1 MRRNL
6 NETESIELWTNN
18 DIGRLGYISNS
29 YPHIVLITHDYDDD
43 DDDATNTITSYSSK
57 WHKIIAM
64 RKNLIV
70 SLCVNGGISVDT
82 WQTNQLKRSSQK
94 SDYVNKNLAIFLNLS
109 IFLVDEAIDS
119 ISFNPDDFYKV
130 PRTSTKVKKN
140 EQPLG

>member
-18 DIGRLGYISNS
+18 YIGRLGYISNS
-29 YPHIVLITHDYDDD
+29 YPHIVLITYDY
-43 DDDATNTITSYSSK
+43 DDDATNTITSYSSE

-64 RKNLIV
+64 RKNSII
-70 SLCVNGGISVDT
+70 SLCVNGSISVDT
-82 WQTNQLKRSSQK
+82 WQTNPLKRPTQK

-109 IFLVDEAIDS
+109 NFLVDEAIDS

-130 PRTSTKVKKN
+130 PRTSTNVKKN

>member
-29 YPHIVLITHDYDDD
+29 YPHIVLITYDY
-43 DDDATNTITSYSSK
+43 DDDATNTITSYSSE
-57 WHKIIAM
+57 WQKIIAM
-64 RKNLIV
+64 RKNSIV
-70 SLCVNGGISVDT
+70 SLCVNGSISVDT

-94 SDYVNKNLAIFLNLS
+94 SDYVNKNLTIFLNLS

>member
-18 DIGRLGYISNS
+18 YIGRLGYISNS
-29 YPHIVLITHDYDDD
+29 YPHIVLITYDY
-43 DDDATNTITSYSSK
+43 DDDATNTITRYSSE
-57 WHKIIAM
+57 WNKIITM
-64 RKNLIV
+64 RKKLKV
-70 SLCVNGGISVDT
+70 SLCVNGSISVDT
-82 WQTNQLKRSSQK
+82 WQTNQLKRPTQK

-109 IFLVDEAIDS
+109 NFLVDEAIDS

>member
-6 NETESIELWTNN
+6 NETKSIELWTNN

-29 YPHIVLITHDYDDD
+29 YPHIALITYDYGD

-70 SLCVNGGISVDT
+70 SLCVNGSISVDT
-82 WQTNQLKRSSQK
+82 WQTNQLKRPTQK
-94 SDYVNKNLAIFLNLS
+94 TDYVNKNLAIFLNLS
-109 IFLVDEAIDS
+109 NFLVDEAIDS